1 LWGSDGTRAR
11 VLLLES
17 SSNQL
22 AAFIALGAAVNQAFA
37 LKEVDRFRVIRRN
50 NLIICAMLTDT
61 IDLD

>member
-1 LWGSDGTRAR
+1 
-11 VLLLES
+11 
-17 SSNQL
+17 
-22 AAFIALGAAVNQAFA
+22 VNQAFA